1 MRLWYLNWE
10 TTKGI
15 LKPNAPMQAAMRG
28 MLFEFECF
36 AYFKDVSC
44 VKWTVS
50 MHISLFQGY
59 SACRNGGH
67 WSGPRLVPSTQPQSC
82 RSVWTHRAVR
92 HRGAVYHVCRCPP
105 PHEYPLASGF
115 PVCTLPASKTMARYL
130 TRFLLFLPFG
140 FLFDVEGLKP
150 GFYTCQV
157 YALIMELYPSP
168 AFGFFMCGDSY
179 ETHCKI

>member
-44 VKWTVS
+44 MKWTVS

-115 PVCTLPASKTMARYL
+115 PVCTLPASKTMVFFSFYRLFFFSMLRIEARLLHMPSVCSYHGATPL
-130 TRFLLFLPFG
+130 PSFRFLHVWRQWWNTL
-140 FLFDVEGLKP
+140 
-150 GFYTCQV
+150 
-157 YALIMELYPSP
+157 
-168 AFGFFMCGDSY
+168 
-179 ETHCKI
+179 